1 MPMRGGYAD
10 KVFITLEGENHIS
23 DGSSYSYE
31 YDGSNVDGAI
41 FVVRQDQ
48 AKMDVL
54 QEGMEMFS
62 GTGVHMMGS
71 VLNNAV
77 AGITSYGYGYGY
89 GYGYRHGSGK
99 EKNGKRT
106 GDN

>member
-1 MPMRGGYAD
+1 
-10 KVFITLEGENHIS
+10 
-23 DGSSYSYE
+23 
-31 YDGSNVDGAI
+31 
-41 FVVRQDQ
+41 
-48 AKMDVL
+48 MDVL

-89 GYGYRHGSGK
+89 GYGHYGYGKYGSYGHYSDYYGNGYGGNY
-99 EKNGKRT
+99 EGDAIEEDTDEQIQSFREDMDMKN
-106 GDN
+106 DL